1 MLVCTS
7 DLLAHLSNHQVDAL
21 IEVMLLAATA
31 DGELS
36 IEELDQLQKC
46 LLEVDELWLTQIDL
60 ERRLSEAGDRITGAD
75 RSSRLVAAKGVL
87 SSLDA
92 RKAALELA
100 IRVMAADGVVR
111 TSEREVIVETAV
123 ALDIDRGT
131 AADMVKAIA
140 G

>member
-7 DLLAHLSNHQVDAL
+7 ELLARLSNDQVDAL
-21 IEVMLLAATA
+21 IEVMLLAAAA

-36 IEELDQLQKC
+36 IEEIDQLKKC
-46 LLEVDELWLTQIDL
+46 LLDVDELWLTHIDL
-60 ERRLSEAGDRITGAD
+60 ERRLSEAHARLSATDRE
-75 RSSRLVAAKGVL
+75 SRLDRAKSTL
-87 SSLDA
+87 TDPDS

-100 IRVMAADGVVR
+100 IRVVAADDIIR
-111 TSEREVIVETAV
+111 TSERELIVDTAE
-123 ALDIDRGT
+123 ALGIDRSI